1 MQPRELLN
9 SVFEG
14 DHASPVYASQGNST
28 SVTTTN
34 SLLSLTDASS
44 GTGAASSLLDSA
56 DISAIGHSYSNLQYA
71 TGNVTP
77 FPSQLSLNHS
87 HGSQDITIGNTPH
100 TPISP
105 HLAGQTDGHYQ
116 ENGQQLGSVRTHN
129 QHGNAFQD
137 LRQTKHNPPTSSLRN
152 GATHGARQSHGW
164 SPSDTGAAPLSHA
177 LQHRAHATVSHS
189 SSTTSETHAQHVR
202 VPSSQSGFD
211 QPNPLLQ
218 NGQAISEPMGIKGLV
233 VKAPAQCNKSCS
245 LCSKDI
251 TGGSYCQTFGNIAIH
266 QQCCMCAVCNTRPAA
281 TDAMFM
287 QPNAVMK
294 CFWCTSGTATTPA
307 TERDSGVVPH
317 STMPA
322 TTEDLQSMLMSPPL
336 ELSPTSHQHS
346 STHVSSSL
354 PQHQTPQ
361 LGMSIADLWSGHTND
376 AEFEL
381 SPEAASPK
389 GQTTSEGHIRT
400 VSDSASPGLQN
411 SERSRSDEANKERGP
426 RTHIKPEQLSVL
438 MNTFQRNPKPPKHVQ
453 ERVAKET
460 GLTKRVV
467 QVWFQ
472 NKRSKEKRIRM
483 MQRPQFSD
491 LALYTLMSGNI
502 HPSV

>member
-1 MQPRELLN
+1 MAN
-9 SVFEG
+9 
-14 DHASPVYASQGNST
+14 N
-28 SVTTTN
+28 
-34 SLLSLTDASS
+34 
-44 GTGAASSLLDSA
+44 
-56 DISAIGHSYSNLQYA
+56 
-71 TGNVTP
+71 
-77 FPSQLSLNHS
+77 
-87 HGSQDITIGNTPH
+87 
-100 TPISP
+100 
-105 HLAGQTDGHYQ
+105 
-116 ENGQQLGSVRTHN
+116 
-129 QHGNAFQD
+129 
-137 LRQTKHNPPTSSLRN
+137 
-152 GATHGARQSHGW
+152 
-164 SPSDTGAAPLSHA
+164 
-177 LQHRAHATVSHS
+177 
-189 SSTTSETHAQHVR
+189 
-202 VPSSQSGFD
+202 
-211 QPNPLLQ
+211 
-218 NGQAISEPMGIKGLV
+218 
-233 VKAPAQCNKSCS
+233 
-245 LCSKDI
+245 
-251 TGGSYCQTFGNIAIH
+251 
-266 QQCCMCAVCNTRPAA
+266 QQCRMCAVCNTRPAA
-281 TDAMFM
+281 TDAMLL

-294 CFWCTSGTATTPA
+294 CFWCASGTTTTPA
-307 TERDSGVVPH
+307 TDGDSGVVPH

-400 VSDSASPGLQN
+400 VSDSAPPGLQN

-426 RTHIKPEQLSVL
+426 RIHIKPEQLSVL
-438 MNTFQRNPKPPKHVQ
+438 MNTLQRNPKPPKHVQ

-491 LALYTLMSGNI
+491 LALST
-502 HPSV
+502 